1 MLFLSQW
8 RGRTPTLAGRV
19 EELYVALYERRY
31 IDLDDVRLAQN
42 WLEALEGVG
51 YAFPRLR

>member
-1 MLFLSQW
+1 MLFLSHW